1 MRLTLKQ
8 AWTDATCAAASS
20 AAAVATIVSATAA
33 AEGGLCS
40 TLPLQLHTVLLLL
53 VWSIL

>member
-20 AAAVATIVSATAA
+20 AAAVATTVSATAA